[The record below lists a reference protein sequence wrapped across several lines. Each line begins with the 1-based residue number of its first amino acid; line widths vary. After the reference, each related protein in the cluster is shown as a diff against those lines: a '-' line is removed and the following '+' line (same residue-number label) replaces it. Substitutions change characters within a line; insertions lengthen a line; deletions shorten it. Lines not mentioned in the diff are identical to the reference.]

1 MAKNNQRGRNNNNP
15 QGHNQYSNGWM
26 DTAKDYPLATAAA
39 VAGAVGAGVF
49 LWSKRNQVSNQ
60 VGKISQTAN
69 EMSRKAGNK
78 ATDWLD
84 KMHSD
89 GSQGSNREV
98 MLTEGPNESAAIEA
112 SRATSSRSRKSGANM
127 NAGRSSSTTVSY

>member
-1 MAKNNQRGRNNNNP
+1 MAKNNQRERNNNNP
-15 QGHNQYSNGWM
+15 KGHNQYTNGWK
-26 DTAKDYPLATAAA
+26 DAAKDYPLATAAA

-78 ATDWLD
+78 AGDWLD
-84 KMHSD
+84 KMNSGGSKSSD
-89 GSQGSNREV
+89 RQV
-98 MLTEGPNESAAIEA
+98 MLTDGPNESAAIEA
-112 SRATSSRSRKSGANM
+112 SRATSGRSRKSGANM